1 MSSPSSTI
9 KSLIREENSL
19 LTLTGYPEQI
29 DKFLEKFFNDRD
41 IYYSARE
48 MGVRDDDAQTEV
60 WIHDWDD
67 DTDTLKVFHLEV
79 FQ

>member
-1 MSSPSSTI
+1 MSTPS
-9 KSLIREENSL
+9 RGADSL
-19 LTLTGYPEQI
+19 LSLTGYPEQI

-48 MGVRDDDAQTEV
+48 RGVRNDDVQTEV
-60 WIHDWDD
+60 WIRDWDD
-67 DTDTLKVFHLEV
+67 VTSTLKVFQVEV